1 MAILGIFRAMKRYT
15 RVAPSILSADF
26 SRLGED
32 VQKINQSGADWVHLD
47 VMDGAFV
54 PPITFGPKTV
64 QDLRR
69 HSTLPFD
76 VHLMVQHPEKQVDSF
91 IEAGADYLT
100 VHLESESNLPELLG
114 KIRRMG
120 VKPGLSIKPGTSV
133 EDLEP
138 YLKLVDLVLIM
149 TVEPGYGGQSLIP
162 EALQKVPALRKI
174 RSSRGL
180 DFLISIDGGVNAQT
194 LSDIAQAKPDVLVSG
209 SAFFS
214 APDPSV
220 LVESLRFS

>member
-1 MAILGIFRAMKRYT
+1 MKRNT

-32 VQKINQSGADWVHLD
+32 VQKINRSGADWVHLD

-76 VHLMVQHPEKQVDSF
+76 VHLMVQHPQSQVDSF
-91 IEAGADYLT
+91 IKAGADYLT
-100 VHLESESNLPELLG
+100 LHLESEGNLPELLK
-114 KIRRMG
+114 KIRQEG
-120 VKPGLSIKPGTSV
+120 VKPGVSIKPGTSV

-138 YLKLVDLVLIM
+138 YLPLVDLVLIM

-162 EALQKVPALRKI
+162 EALQKVPQLREL
-174 RSSRGL
+174 RGRREL
-180 DFLISIDGGVNAQT
+180 DFLISIDGGVNGDT
-194 LSDIAQAKPDVLVSG
+194 LPEIVRARPDILVTG

>member
-1 MAILGIFRAMKRYT
+1 MKHKT

-64 QDLRR
+64 EDLRR
-69 HSTLPFD
+69 HSALTFD

-91 IEAGADYLT
+91 IRAGADYLT
-100 VHLESESNLPELLG
+100 VHFESECELAPLLE
-114 KIRRMG
+114 KIRKQG
-120 VKPGLSIKPGTSV
+120 VKPGISIKPATPLKEIV
-133 EDLEP
+133 EFLP
-138 YLKLVDLVLIM
+138 LVDLVLIM

-162 EALQKVPALRKI
+162 EALHKVVDLREIRQQKK
-174 RSSRGL
+174 L
-180 DFLISIDGGVNAQT
+180 DFLISIDGGVNGDT
-194 LSDIAQAKPDVLVSG
+194 MPVISQAGPDVLVSG

-214 APDPSV
+214 ASDPAG